1 MRIDV
6 RVPQQPLAKD
16 CRHWRSDRPC
26 VWHKREGLECVCH
39 RYDPVRERI
48 LIVKL
53 DAMGDVLRSTCVLPG
68 LRERHAAASI
78 DWITRS
84 ESVPLFRENP
94 LVDRVIPY
102 GADALL
108 ALAVGEYDHVINLDA
123 ARTSCE
129 LATIAKG
136 KVKTGFILSPA
147 GHVEATNAEAESW
160 LRMGVSDVLKKRNA
174 RTYQEIMGSIL
185 GLPAASLRY
194 VFHLA
199 SDEVASAA
207 RRLRELGVREDVAV
221 VGLATGAGGR
231 WPLKQWREEGFAE
244 LIEQL
249 RLRFAERLQVVLLG
263 GPEEKEK
270 NARLRK
276 RFGDAVVDTGCDNPV
291 RQFAGLL
298 RGCDV
303 VVTGDTLAM
312 HLALAQQRRTAV
324 LFGPTSYHEIELFG
338 LGEKIYPSMDCLGCY
353 LTACDKKPNCMQEI
367 KTSTVF
373 AAVVEQL
380 ERARP
385 GFAS

>member
-1 MRIDV
+1 VRIDITT
-6 RVPQQPLAKD
+6 QEQPLAKD

-68 LRERHAAASI
+68 LRERHPSASI
-78 DWITRS
+78 DWITRA
-84 ESVPLFRENP
+84 ESVALFHENP

-102 GADALL
+102 GPDALL
-108 ALAVGEYDHVINLDA
+108 ALAVSAYDQVINLDA

-129 LATIAKG
+129 LATLAKG
-136 KVKTGFILSPA
+136 KIKIGFTLSAA
-147 GHVEATNAEAESW
+147 GHIEATNEQAETW
-160 LRMGVSDVLKKRNA
+160 LRMGVSDVLKKRNT
-174 RTYQEIMGSIL
+174 RTYQDIMGSIL
-185 GLPAASLRY
+185 ELPAASLRY
-194 VFHLA
+194 VFCLA
-199 SDEVASAA
+199 PDEIASSM
-207 RRLRELGVREDVAV
+207 RRLRELGVHENVAV

-249 RLRFAERLQVVLLG
+249 IACYAERVQVVLLG
-263 GPEEKEK
+263 GPEEKQK
-270 NARLRK
+270 NARLK
-276 RFGDAVVDTGCDNPV
+276 QHFGDAVIDTGCDNPV
-291 RQFAGLL
+291 RQFAGLV

-303 VVTGDTLAM
+303 VLTGDSLAM
-312 HLALAQQRRTAV
+312 HLALAQQRRTVV

-338 LGEKIYPSMDCLGCY
+338 LGEKIFPNMDCLGCY

-367 KTSTVF
+367 KTATVF
-373 AAVVEQL
+373 AAVAAQL
-380 ERARP
+380 KRARP
-385 GFAS
+385 GFGT